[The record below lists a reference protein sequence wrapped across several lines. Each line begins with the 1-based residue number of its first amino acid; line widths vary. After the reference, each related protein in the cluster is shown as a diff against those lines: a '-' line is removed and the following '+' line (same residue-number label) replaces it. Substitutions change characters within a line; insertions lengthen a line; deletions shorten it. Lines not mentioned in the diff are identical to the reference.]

1 MVEKKRFAVQDQD
14 GGSAS
19 IELGDE
25 DLVLRLRGKPITI
38 KKSYVAGVDKTA
50 DLALGKASVVLT
62 YYDLFGNKES
72 ASMAMVESDYRAL
85 KKILGK

>member
-1 MVEKKRFAVQDQD
+1 MPEKKRFTASDLE

-19 IELGDE
+19 IEVSDE
-25 DLVLRLRGKPITI
+25 DVVIRLHGKPITI
-38 KKSYVAGVDKTA
+38 KNSYVAGVDKAA
-50 DLALGKASVVLT
+50 DLPLGKASIVIS

-72 ASMAMVESDYRAL
+72 ASMAMTESDYRAL